1 MTLPWEGTDLKA
13 GLCLCVYIQL
23 REQTK
28 VQINDNPTGPEVIA
42 LHHEALTLYFKVCV
56 CVCIS
61 VHASA
66 IQPQTTFCCLP
77 RRCPHCVDSHGR
89 CGDEGSELYP

>member
-56 CVCIS
+56 CVC
-61 VHASA
+61 VHICPRIGHPTTDDLLLSA
-66 IQPQTTFCCLP
+66 KAMPSL
-77 RRCPHCVDSHGR
+77 RRQSWTLWR
-89 CGDEGSELYP
+89 